1 MYDRVVV
8 RAWELILNSHI
19 AECLYNNQDDF
30 ALLTELLSNGCVQ
43 LLTTRPTKYPG
54 DLINDPYQHPISAR
68 VEDQSKHR
76 RFGRERWA
84 PKRWQRD
91 LCQRL
96 DEVVRRNKKCLIFAK
111 DFPKQNLFA
120 AKLANIL
127 ENRNSYKLSS
137 IREFSGVE
145 PIADLFA
152 SFCREPEAYKRF
164 LRSKHVRKFDR
175 DEFFRIEL
183 YRCANPKYFP
193 AEVCRAITNL
203 GQSVYMA
210 LECDREGL
218 VGRWGEALREPPSR
232 FLSEESKN
240 SARDFIVRLQPA
252 PSPGKALAV
261 PVGRGLGKALAE
273 TRRSKAFDNFQKVVA
288 TMGRKDG
295 LVAERA
301 FNRVRDDLADVF
313 AEEAA
318 RRVMPRSR
326 PEGWLLTLAGLACG
340 GATLGWCIKQLPLPE
355 RYKEI
360 VARAEVMLKGVGVA
374 SHGGFLL
381 SRLVRSALFI
391 PAARESVVRAIAV
404 RRTTIDLD
412 DDESQE
418 SR

>member
-1 MYDRVVV
+1 
-8 RAWELILNSHI
+8 
-19 AECLYNNQDDF
+19 
-30 ALLTELLSNGCVQ
+30 
-43 LLTTRPTKYPG
+43 
-54 DLINDPYQHPISAR
+54 
-68 VEDQSKHR
+68 
-76 RFGRERWA
+76 
-84 PKRWQRD
+84 
-91 LCQRL
+91 
-96 DEVVRRNKKCLIFAK
+96 
-111 DFPKQNLFA
+111 
-120 AKLANIL
+120 
-127 ENRNSYKLSS
+127 
-137 IREFSGVE
+137 
-145 PIADLFA
+145 
-152 SFCREPEAYKRF
+152 
-164 LRSKHVRKFDR
+164 
-175 DEFFRIEL
+175 
-183 YRCANPKYFP
+183 
-193 AEVCRAITNL
+193 
-203 GQSVYMA
+203 
-210 LECDREGL
+210 
-218 VGRWGEALREPPSR
+218 
-232 FLSEESKN
+232 
-240 SARDFIVRLQPA
+240 
-252 PSPGKALAV
+252 
-261 PVGRGLGKALAE
+261 VGRGLGKALAE

-381 SRLVRSALFI
+381 SRLVRSALFN